1 MSRIPKPRRKVQQ
14 WVITGLSERAPVQG
28 GYQKHGPPGG
38 EALNKREKNELQKLR
53 AQARREGRNPDL
65 VMLPPPKLR
74 RAPKLREPDAILLG
88 PALPTMALPPAEI
101 MDAAQLGRACNAVAR
116 GDGAVT
122 LLPGLAHRA
131 RELVLEL
138 APRDLTKVLK
148 AFSRQRYEDADLG
161 ALLLRQALTR
171 LAYFD
176 AQDLVVLLSSLVR
189 TELKEELM
197 PVAEELRERCPEL
210 RGATVLSSAC
220 SAAAWLPEPDL
231 RTHRTHPDAVG
242 PMRWRT
248 PLGQVRRL
256 WTPGTGYRP
265 RGDDPHRRPH
275 VRLREGAEAKV
286 QRGHPWVLQNAIQ
299 QPEDLEHRPHCL
311 VNVEA
316 SDGEVLGVALYNRN
330 SSIALRILSRTAYV
344 RVDAG
349 FFAQRLS
356 AALQYRERLFAEPF
370 YRLAHG
376 EADHLPG
383 LVIDRYDDHLCIQPF
398 SGLDELLWPIA
409 DALDEVLKPKVV
421 IIRQDTPGR
430 RREKAALKREVLK
443 GSYQGP
449 SELREHGASFAVDL
463 LSGQKTGWYYDQRE
477 NRLMLANLVRG
488 SLPRVLDVYSYVGG
502 FGVLLAH
509 YGAASVLCVDSSE
522 AALELLRRSAA
533 MNAVQSCVRSIRA
546 DAMDFLQEKSRQKAA
561 GEDLEDSEFDL
572 VILDPPNLGVDRL
585 TASKALRHYEKLV
598 TAAASLC
605 APGGMLFV
613 ASCTFSIGERELM
626 GVCHRSLAWLQR
638 DYRLVSSGAQA
649 ADHPGHLM
657 LPESRYLRALL
668 LHLF

>member
-256 WTPGTGYRP
+256 WTPGTGP

-275 VRLREGAEAKV
+275 VRLREGAE
-286 QRGHPWVLQNAIQ
+286 QIP
-299 QPEDLEHRPHCL
+299 
-311 VNVEA
+311 
-316 SDGEVLGVALYNRN
+316 
-330 SSIALRILSRTAYV
+330 
-344 RVDAG
+344 
-349 FFAQRLS
+349 
-356 AALQYRERLFAEPF
+356 
-370 YRLAHG
+370 
-376 EADHLPG
+376 
-383 LVIDRYDDHLCIQPF
+383 
-398 SGLDELLWPIA
+398 
-409 DALDEVLKPKVV
+409 
-421 IIRQDTPGR
+421 
-430 RREKAALKREVLK
+430 
-443 GSYQGP
+443 
-449 SELREHGASFAVDL
+449 
-463 LSGQKTGWYYDQRE
+463 
-477 NRLMLANLVRG
+477 
-488 SLPRVLDVYSYVGG
+488 
-502 FGVLLAH
+502 
-509 YGAASVLCVDSSE
+509 AASVFPLRFAFDLLAPSEVPLGPPALAMAVEMDFNFEQVEKLASLSYQQAGSMKRGSYVMMRGRPCRIVE
-522 AALELLRRSAA
+522 AAHSAPSKHGHAKVHMVGLDLFTGKKYEEIHQAGQNVEVPVVTKTEYLLVNLNEETGEVSLLQDNGELKVDLNLPAHRHKTSEDDVKVEADIMKAFSSDRFVVTVVVMAACGEEKIVGCSA
-533 MNAVQSCVRSIRA
+533 S
-546 DAMDFLQEKSRQKAA
+546 D
-561 GEDLEDSEFDL
+561 
-572 VILDPPNLGVDRL
+572 
-585 TASKALRHYEKLV
+585 
-598 TAAASLC
+598 
-605 APGGMLFV
+605 
-613 ASCTFSIGERELM
+613 
-626 GVCHRSLAWLQR
+626 
-638 DYRLVSSGAQA
+638 
-649 ADHPGHLM
+649 
-657 LPESRYLRALL
+657 
-668 LHLF
+668 